1 MPSLARPTRPRPPL
15 ARAGTRRQP
24 PPCARHTPPRAI
36 LSPLPVRC
44 SLLTITE
51 YSLDPLIQLVVYDGP
66 IVIEEAPAVAP
77 FRCGHRPC
85 CTDEHAHAQLCQA
98 NADSR
103 REKWRRKQPRAPPS
117 PPPAPRPPGVGRGT
131 RMPAPRQVCYL
142 PTACSR
148 DVCLRCLS
156 PLRLAGALTAN
167 RYKRRSMWCCVGRP
181 KNGQRS
187 HTPQSQQ
194 NKIACVNPVP

>member
-1 MPSLARPTRPRPPL
+1 VLLITLSVNVHMARVSRFGPY
-15 ARAGTRRQP
+15 AVRALSCTSKRL
-24 PPCARHTPPRAI
+24 HRAI
-36 LSPLPVRC
+36 RVEERQIAIRPL
-44 SLLTITE
+44 T
-51 YSLDPLIQLVVYDGP
+51 QLVVYDGP

-194 NKIACVNPVP
+194 NKIACVDPVP